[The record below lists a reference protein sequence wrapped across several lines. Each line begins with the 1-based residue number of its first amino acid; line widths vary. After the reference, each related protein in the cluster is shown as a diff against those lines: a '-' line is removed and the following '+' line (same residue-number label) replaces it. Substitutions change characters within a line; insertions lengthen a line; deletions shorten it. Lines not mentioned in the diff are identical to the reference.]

1 MGLQPRTVAITGSS
15 GYLGGII
22 REEIRRRGL
31 LAIDLVRS
39 PQGDVAR
46 RFRLDDELDPGLL
59 DDVDILVHCA
69 YDMALHSRSDIRRVN
84 VEGTRRLV
92 ELAEASGV
100 RRTIVLSSMS
110 AWSGTEQ
117 LYGRAKLEIEE
128 LSLAHGA
135 IPIRPGL
142 VYGQNPG
149 GMMGTLRRL
158 AGLPIIP
165 LVGGSAI
172 QFTVHEDDFVAAVWA
187 LATAPELPSLPIGV
201 ANPVPVSFRH
211 ILERLVW
218 DDGRNPHFLPV
229 SWHLLKAALE
239 VGERCNVPLPV
250 RSDSL
255 LGLVKPA
262 ASVPNLEILDD
273 LGIQLRRYGQPVP
286 VPTMEP
292 D

>member
-1 MGLQPRTVAITGSS
+1 MASDVGTVAITGSS

-22 REEIRRRGL
+22 REQFRRRGVMTL
-31 LAIDLVRS
+31 DLVRS
-39 PQGDVAR
+39 PKGQAAR

-59 DDVDILVHCA
+59 ANVDVLIHSA
-69 YDMALHSRSDIRRVN
+69 YDMTLRARSDIHRVN
-84 VEGTRRLV
+84 VEGTRRLL
-92 ELAEASGV
+92 ELAETSGV
-100 RRTIVLSSMS
+100 RRSIVLSSMS

-135 IPIRPGL
+135 VPIRPGL
-142 VYGQNPG
+142 VYGQEPG

-165 LVGGSAI
+165 LVGANAI

-187 LATAPELPSLPIGV
+187 LACAPTVPPLPIGV
-201 ANPVPVSFRH
+201 ANPIPVSFRH
-211 ILERLVW
+211 VLERLVW
-218 DDGRNPHFLPV
+218 DEGRNPHFLPV
-229 SWHLLKAALE
+229 SWRLLKAVLE
-239 VGERCNVPLPV
+239 LGERCKVPLPV

-262 ASVPNLEILDD
+262 SSVPNLDVLDD
-273 LGIQLRRYGQPVP
+273 LGIRLRRFGQPVP
-286 VPTMEP
+286 TPAIEAS
-292 D
+292 